1 MQIGKK
7 QITLKMSA
15 AVVAKIA
22 VLTAI
27 SFVLYLLKFNL
38 PFMFPS
44 FLEMQFSELP
54 AMLAGF
60 SMGPVA
66 GVLVVVFKCL
76 LKLPL
81 TSTAYVGELT
91 DIIIGVAYVLPAS
104 IIYRLRKDKKHAL
117 IGISVGTVA
126 AVLINRFISIPF
138 YTEMMFGGN
147 FGTIVGICSAIYPNA
162 TEETFYAY
170 YLGLGIVPFNLLRTL
185 IMSLLTFLLYKKL
198 SKILHWEGESLI
210 HKKLTGEYDCDGE
223 EETFALAKRVADTLK
238 GGETVLLEGD
248 LGAGKTT
255 FTKGLAKALGVTEE
269 VTSPT
274 FTILN
279 IYNSGRLPLYH
290 ADMYRVTDEDETYEL
305 GLFEDAPDNAVFVV
319 EWNKSGDLT
328 ERVIDVKI
336 TAKGDTERHFVISDS
351 AENKDGGKQK
361 PAAEVSESDA
371 DGDDG
376 ESCGAPK
383 AEDGHS
389 ETPAAE

>member
-1 MQIGKK
+1 MAKSRVVKSRHNKVTIKTNVVCGIG
-7 QITLKMSA
+7 ILSA
-15 AVVAKIA
+15 
-22 VLTAI
+22 LAI
-27 SFVLYLLKFNL
+27 ILACFARGPWPSA
-38 PFMFPS
+38 S
-44 FLEMQFSELP
+44 FLEYSPTDVPLLIATFMY
-54 AMLAGF
+54 
-60 SMGPVA
+60 GPVA
-66 GVLVVVFKCL
+66 GVIMSFVVAVIQGVTVSASSGIIGIAMNFISMLAFSLTAGLIYKKVHTLKGAIIALACGALCGVVVML
-76 LKLPL
+76 LWNIVLTPLYMGVSRAQVIALLP
-81 TSTAYVGELT
+81 
-91 DIIIGVAYVLPAS
+91 
-104 IIYRLRKDKKHAL
+104 
-117 IGISVGTVA
+117 
-126 AVLINRFISIPF
+126 
-138 YTEMMFGGN
+138 
-147 FGTIVGICSAIYPNA
+147 TI
-162 TEETFYAY
+162 F
-170 YLGLGIVPFNLLRTL
+170 LPFNLVRY
-185 IMSLLTFLLYKKL
+185 ISNAVMTFILYKATHRFFNFAFKNMPEIKL
-198 SKILHWEGESLI
+198 S
-210 HKKLTGEYDCDGE
+210 KKLTGEYDCDGE

-305 GLFEDAPDNAVFVV
+305 GLFEDAPENAVFVV

-376 ESCGAPK
+376 ESCGAPE